1 MNLFTVHMQIQS
13 MFTYKYNY
21 GAAYRQNNSSALE
34 NHFSALDFDWSLSL
48 VCKLDQIWDILNI
61 ISCI

>member
-21 GAAYRQNNSSALE
+21 GAAAYYHHSNA
-34 NHFSALDFDWSLSL
+34 D
-48 VCKLDQIWDILNI
+48 
-61 ISCI
+61 